1 MLKPEEPE
9 AHHALLA
16 SPPAAS
22 KPEGEGWWP
31 LPRRYL
37 IHLLIMLGFWNV
49 YAMRVNLSEAAE
61 PMSHLYGWS
70 EHTKGI
76 VLSSFFVG
84 YVPGQIPG
92 GILAKRYGGKQILG
106 LGILLTSVLTL
117 VLPLCAPSLSA
128 LYIVRALMGFGESV
142 TFPAANV
149 LYTRWAPAP
158 ERAALLAFANA
169 GSYLG
174 TACAFPVAG
183 GLIGM
188 HSDANQTYIDTPTA
202 QSTG

>member
-92 GILAKRYGGKQILG
+92 GILAKRYGGKQVFVVGSRLSLTEEATAEG
-106 LGILLTSVLTL
+106 WVAGDGPGIFVLEMN
-117 VLPLCAPSLSA
+117 AGERSRIESPS
-128 LYIVRALMGFGESV
+128 
-142 TFPAANV
+142 
-149 LYTRWAPAP
+149 
-158 ERAALLAFANA
+158 AALK
-169 GSYLG
+169 
-174 TACAFPVAG
+174 
-183 GLIGM
+183 
-188 HSDANQTYIDTPTA
+188 
-202 QSTG
+202 